1 MKKIR
6 FKEIA
11 FMSYNQRAARRIN
24 LDSDVVVVSGGNQS
38 GKSCILKSLYHVL
51 GATIQQ
57 FAARWSEANIIT
69 MLKFS
74 IDGVN
79 YKAVRIIDDVYMFNP
94 DGSLHFHYKDKY
106 QIAKAIGKML
116 GSFIDYKDGKG
127 KKRTLSLGHLFMP
140 FYIDQDK
147 GWNQPL
153 ESFGGASSIGGKHNA
168 LLYLTGIINDDYY
181 VYKTKYDEISS
192 KQKDVLANILANSR
206 FSGIIR
212 NRFQSMT
219 GMVFS
224 EDEFKKGMDVVIKK
238 VEVLKEEQTS
248 LLKELEKLYGS
259 KYTCQFNIN
268 QLKDNVKEIDKD
280 FNFAVK
286 NKGLITCPMCGAQVE
301 NDEYGRLLMLDDKDR
316 CKDQLIVNEK
326 RLREIEERIKEKET
340 LSNEIKEKISD
351 LQATINN
358 RSDTLSLKEMFEA
371 RMRDYFD
378 ETMAKIENELIDEKR
393 RIETEIL
400 SYKGHLKTWNKNEKK
415 KMIEKD
421 FVSYAVEALLKM
433 DIGPRGR
440 SKVAFGGRLHTTGS
454 SVIRYIIAYLYAY
467 YYVIQKYDG
476 LIFAPIVIDEPKQ
489 RGLDEGGL
497 NSVLNFIM
505 ENKPEHSQLIISLT
519 DNEISNLPDKVNII
533 KLESKQDV
541 LMESEYEEVKE
552 EIDRLIYSPDAML
565 SYCE

>member
-1 MKKIR
+1 MKRIR

-11 FMSYNQRAARRIN
+11 FMSYSQKAARRIN

-38 GKSCILKSLYHVL
+38 GKSCILKSLYYAL

-57 FAARWSEANIIT
+57 FAARWTEANIVT

-74 IDGVN
+74 IDNVN
-79 YKAVRIIDDVYMFNP
+79 YKSVRIYDDVYMFNP
-94 DGSLHFHYKDKY
+94 DGSLLFHYKDKY
-106 QIAKAIGKML
+106 QIAKAVGKML

-153 ESFGGASSIGGKHNA
+153 DSFGGASSIGGKHNA
-168 LLYLTGIINDDYY
+168 LLYITGIINDEYY

-192 KQKDVLANILANSR
+192 KQRDVLANIQANSR

-212 NRFQSMT
+212 SRFQSMT

-224 EDEFKKGMDVVIKK
+224 EEEFKKGMDIVIKK
-238 VEVLKEEQTS
+238 VESLKEDQAS
-248 LLKELEKLYGS
+248 LLKELERLYGS
-259 KYTCQFNIN
+259 KYTYQFNIN
-268 QLKDNVKEIDKD
+268 QLKENVKELDKD
-280 FNFAVK
+280 FNYAVS
-286 NKGLITCPMCGAQVE
+286 NKGLLTCPMCGAQVE
-301 NDEYGRLLMLDDKDR
+301 NDEFGRLLMLDDRDS
-316 CKDQLIVNEK
+316 CKDQLIINDK
-326 RLREIEERIKEKET
+326 RLQEIEERIKEKEA
-340 LSNEIKEKISD
+340 LSNEIREKIID

-358 RSDTLSLKEMFEA
+358 RSETISLNEMFEA

-378 ETMAKIENELIDEKR
+378 LTMSKIENELNDERR

-400 SYKGHLKTWNKNEKK
+400 SYKGHLKSLNRNEKK
-415 KMIEKD
+415 KIIEKD
-421 FVSYAVEALLKM
+421 FISYAVDALSKM
-433 DIGPRGR
+433 DIGPKGR
-440 SKVAFGGRLHTTGS
+440 TKVVFGGRLHTTGS

-467 YYVIQKYDG
+467 YYVMQKYDC
-476 LIFAPIVIDEPKQ
+476 LLFAPIVIDEPKQ

-505 ENKPEHSQLIISLT
+505 NNKPERSQLIISLT
-519 DNEISNLPDKVNII
+519 DNELHDLPGNVRII

-541 LMESEYEEVKE
+541 LNEVEYNGVKE

-565 SYCE
+565 TCYD